1 MATAIGS
8 SWTKLVEYASTDTY
22 TVTYRL
28 YAKYSA
34 TSITDNTHTI
44 QLKWTTQKTSGGTGV
59 YDNNSCTP
67 KVTNISNG
75 APNSWTGT
83 AFTIVQGSAVT
94 ETDRTTSSDI
104 VVTHASNGTYSATWS
119 WSLSHVYEGGSKSGT
134 VQVTLPTI
142 PRASTFTLSSNS
154 ISTAGTTTATITRA
168 DAGFTHKITTVY
180 NNTTYYLLGTSSA
193 ASSTYPTASLSIPTA
208 LRTAMKSANA
218 KSASLT
224 LTLTTYSSSSVIG
237 TATTSLTITAPTATV
252 SMSAS
257 SVNCNA
263 NITWTLANTD
273 TTACTYTVTRKYSSV
288 TYTDQTKGTTTSYAG
303 ANANFQT
310 IMSSSTSATVTTTVT
325 TYVGTTTV
333 GTATATYTVKVPTG
347 TYYWNVANGTTTYQG
362 GKQAG
367 KSIAGLEHVT
377 QTFTLSSQG
386 TNNSSSVASWDVTC
400 SRTDI
405 SLSVTKSSNTITVVT
420 GTLPGSASNYTFT
433 LTCTINDT
441 RGTTKS
447 VTTNNI
453 TATGYKKPTVSGSA
467 TRVNSSGQADST
479 GTYAKLNATAS
490 ATTATMSSV
499 TIKYGASTAASGT
512 SSASINAYGGSFALT
527 SAYSFTVTA
536 TDSFGQTT
544 TITLQLPV
552 ASYEFNLYPGGG
564 AAFGMVASANR
575 VDSAYNG
582 FFIHQSSGN
591 TGLFSVENSNYRIGL
606 SIGSGGANRGIYDY
620 NTSSDNVANSGV
632 GAWIL
637 YLNNQNKVQ
646 IPHSLNVNDLTI
658 NNSAL
663 DIYYISRRV
672 AYFGETSATGNTDGW
687 WKVASGSFSGYGN
700 TNLVWLVMDNYSHGE
715 YGIIGIQLRGNS
727 STGTVAVWANSWLV
741 RNSAYGVGDFMVVTD
756 DNQWTIYG
764 YRNRGYGRRSIVQL
778 LQNSINGAVNDTVT
792 YYDGVFYGSTAP
804 TGDVVSTSTDSSI
817 VSNATTATNATNAT
831 NVTVTNTQP
840 TSATNYYINFGT
852 ATSGNLPSRANAAF
866 IYRMLQGSADTEG
879 YMGLVLGRNIAV
891 GSANNGY
898 GFLRLYGHGTYY
910 YNIYPSTT
918 ANTANH
924 TLYTPNISG
933 TIAIRDATVTG
944 TLTNGSWVTIAYP
957 TGYSQTTCHVTGWDV
972 DYNGNYRTGDGL
984 ENSATTSRVL
994 ISLESDGIKVYT
1006 GSSTYNTKTIRVFL
1020 SLNA

>member
-405 SLSVTKSSNTITVVT
+405 SLTVTKSSNTITVVT

-447 VTTNNI
+447 VTTSAI

-479 GTYAKLNATAS
+479 GTYAKLNATAT

-512 SSASINAYGGSFALT
+512 NSASINAYGGSFALT

-564 AAFGMVASANR
+564 AAFGMVASANEVNIGHPVLR
-575 VDSAYNG
+575 V
-582 FFIHQSSGN
+582 
-591 TGLFSVENSNYRIGL
+591 NS
-606 SIGSGGANRGIYDY
+606 
-620 NTSSDNVANSGV
+620 
-632 GAWIL
+632 
-637 YLNNQNKVQ
+637 
-646 IPHSLNVNDLTI
+646 
-658 NNSAL
+658 
-663 DIYYISRRV
+663 
-672 AYFGETSATGNTDGW
+672 TSAN
-687 WKVASGSFSGYGN
+687 AQIISGS
-700 TNLVWLVMDNYSHGE
+700 
-715 YGIIGIQLRGNS
+715 
-727 STGTVAVWANSWLV
+727 STSDKA
-741 RNSAYGVGDFMVVTD
+741 
-756 DNQWTIYG
+756 
-764 YRNRGYGRRSIVQL
+764 
-778 LQNSINGAVNDTVT
+778 NSINAWALSGRIYLVARGTTTGLKALVSVNNAGTSNDVITINQSNELTLPRVT
-792 YYDGVFYGSTAP
+792 F
-804 TGDVVSTSTDSSI
+804 
-817 VSNATTATNATNAT
+817 ATNSFVANNAAQTPGIYYKPTNTSADSEVSYPGRIYYQT
-831 NVTVTNTQP
+831 SVVGSEGRFAFREYSPTSDDPTKYVNFYEYYFLPAPNKDRTSSPNFEILTTKNLVTEAQGGTGQSSLDNVTVGVAKAVTVTNTESSGWTYVP
-840 TSATNYYINFGT
+840 SVAG
-852 ATSGNLPSRANAAF
+852 TSGNQAVRTHA
-866 IYRMLQGSADTEG
+866 QGVYLYNSEG
-879 YMGLVLGRNIAV
+879 TTSAV
-891 GSANNGY
+891 GRVILRLGNEIASGTANNKRGELRLMSQNTGGITIMCENTTTASSSTSVLFRGKAGYVALEPVELYANGNGTTDTVTLSETSANFKY
-898 GFLRLYGHGTYY
+898 LDIYYFSVPTQSTSTKRYGHTRVAY
-910 YNIYPSTT
+910 
-918 ANTANH
+918 ANGKTVSLTNTVYWSNYLEITH
-924 TLYTPNISG
+924 RTIEISG
-933 TIAIRDATVTG
+933 TSI
-944 TLTNGSWVTIAYP
+944 TNASNEQA
-957 TGYSQTTCHVTGWDV
+957 QF
-972 DYNGNYRTGDGL
+972 RM
-984 ENSATTSRVL
+984 TS
-994 ISLESDGIKVYT
+994 
-1006 GSSTYNTKTIRVFL
+1006 GSSPTRSSTSSLIYIIRVEGTR
-1020 SLNA
+1020 